1 MSKKLDLKEAITKGL
16 VAQPQTKPPDI
27 AEAIA
32 KLSKLLEVFPD
43 QREAIIVLGR
53 LYERQGERRKAVAVL
68 QKGLDAMKRGST
80 SDVDRSAVNYNLAC
94 YHCLLAKDAAG
105 AERDLLL
112 KQTYDYLRESIRL
125 DPSNAK
131 EAATDED
138 FGFVGDAP
146 EFAQILT
153 AAGATPPQP
162 PVATNDSY
170 TTPQNTP
177 LNVPAPGLLINDTS
191 PRGRPLKATQVTG
204 PTYGNLILY
213 TDGAFIY
220 TPKNNYVGPDNFTYK
235 ASDGIRRATQPSR

>member
-1 MSKKLDLKEAITKGL
+1 MIICDITALTYIATGVLAGYLGFRLLKSVASNILDKLGHVEKETDRKFEEMSKKLDLKEAITKGL
-16 VAQPQTKPPDI
+16 VACSPETKHPDI

-138 FGFVGDAP
+138 FGFVWDAP

-153 AAGATPPQP
+153 AARATSPQP

-170 TTPQNTP
+170 TTSQNTP
-177 LNVPAPGLLINDTS
+177 LNVLLPACSTTTPAQEA
-191 PRGRPLKATQVTG
+191 GR
-204 PTYGNLILY
+204 
-213 TDGAFIY
+213 
-220 TPKNNYVGPDNFTYK
+220 
-235 ASDGIRRATQPSR
+235 